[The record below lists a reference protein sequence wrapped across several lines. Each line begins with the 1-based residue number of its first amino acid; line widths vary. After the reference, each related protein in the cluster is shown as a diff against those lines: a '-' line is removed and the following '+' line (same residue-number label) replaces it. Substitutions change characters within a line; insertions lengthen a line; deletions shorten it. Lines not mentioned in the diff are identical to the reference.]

1 MRAIITLALATLF
14 LSIHAQEKYIDK
26 NNEIQVWGNITI
38 QDLESEPFASWYT
51 ESLVGFSTMKNEQV
65 AMAMT
70 DMQVIVYLGTWCSD
84 SQDWVPKF
92 IHIWKT
98 YGLDLEDLSLIAVH
112 NDDDKYK
119 QSPERT
125 EVKYNIESVPTFIF
139 LKDGKEIG
147 RIVEYPNTTLAEDIK
162 GIVLGVN

>member
-1 MRAIITLALATLF
+1 MKNLFTILLAGLF
-14 LSIHAQEKYIDK
+14 LTLTAQEKYIDK
-26 NNEIQVWGNITI
+26 NNETQIWGNITVD
-38 QDLESEPFASWYT
+38 DLESEPFASWYI
-51 ESLVGFSTMKNEQV
+51 ESQAGHNVLKDEQV
-65 AMAMT
+65 VEAFSNIE
-70 DMQVIVYLGTWCSD
+70 VIIYLGTWCSD

-92 IHIWKT
+92 VKIWNT
-98 YGLDLEDLSLIAVH
+98 YGLDLSKLSLIAVH

-147 RIVEYPNTTLAEDIK
+147 RIVEYPQTTLEEDMK
-162 GIVLGVN
+162 ALTSGMN